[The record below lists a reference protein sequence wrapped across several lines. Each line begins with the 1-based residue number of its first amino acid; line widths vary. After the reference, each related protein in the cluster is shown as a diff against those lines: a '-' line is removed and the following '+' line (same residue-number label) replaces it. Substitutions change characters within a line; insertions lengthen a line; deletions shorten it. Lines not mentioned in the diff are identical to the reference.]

1 LKQVV
6 QEDNENPFAKAGIKD
21 FLIKVRKLEL
31 PTEFLNSLNS
41 RQEAR
46 YKADAAKETA
56 IGNREKSKIEGDGI
70 AYALMEKLKA
80 MRTDPEMAKY
90 DTVVE
95 MSKSQTS
102 TVLYSIP
109 NFLENKDSG
118 RSEADDFFRK
128 YLPVGLAL
136 AFESLTPKQKEAAI
150 QKILLEKGT
159 DIEKIIRE
167 VGKK

>member
-1 LKQVV
+1 
-6 QEDNENPFAKAGIKD
+6 
-21 FLIKVRKLEL
+21 
-31 PTEFLNSLNS
+31 
-41 RQEAR
+41 
-46 YKADAAKETA
+46 
-56 IGNREKSKIEGDGI
+56 
-70 AYALMEKLKA
+70 
-80 MRTDPEMAKY
+80 
-90 DTVVE
+90 